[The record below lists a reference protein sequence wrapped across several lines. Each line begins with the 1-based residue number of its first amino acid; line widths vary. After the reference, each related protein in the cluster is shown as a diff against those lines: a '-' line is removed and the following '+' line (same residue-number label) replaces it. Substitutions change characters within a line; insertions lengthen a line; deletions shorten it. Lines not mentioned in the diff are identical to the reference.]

1 MMQQGKAREAAMKG
15 RGTTHIRLD
24 EGQTLTLTRED
35 FDAGR
40 EVRPE
45 DYGDGQDGDD
55 GFWGR
60 RAAGRRSVHLL
71 VVHGPRG
78 ARVVVRPCTARR
90 GDALVVD
97 GALTLE
103 CADAA
108 PKVVI
113 GGHVHAQVDAAC
125 DFTAF
130 GESLSVF
137 DLRGAT
143 ADCRILAANRARAVF
158 MGAPGPVRPRNRGL
172 LPEGDPCSGTGLLQ
186 DVVRDPRRDGVHPS
200 VTAAED
206 AVAVGVDAP
215 CITLEGRARGAAF
228 GDTGMILYE
237 DARADLYDRSV
248 AYLHNRARASVMD
261 DVQVWALG
269 CAEVVP
275 GEDPLLREPAAG
287 YGSIPAWLC
296 IGGDHRQA
304 DPGNVRLW
312 EDAFDPTGTF
322 AGVRS
327 RREDAAGRQ
336 DTEKKAPA

>member
-1 MMQQGKAREAAMKG
+1 MKG
-15 RGTTHIRLD
+15 RGTVHPRLD
-24 EGQTLTLTRED
+24 EGETVTLTRED

-71 VVHGPRG
+71 VVRGPRG

-90 GDALVVD
+90 GDALVVE
-97 GALTLE
+97 GAVTLE
-103 CADAA
+103 CADTA

-113 GGHVHAQVDAAC
+113 GEQVRAHVDAAC

-143 ADCRILAANRARAVF
+143 ADCRIVVTNRARAVF
-158 MGAPGPVRPRNRGL
+158 MGAPGPVRPVDRD
-172 LPEGDPCSGTGLLQ
+172 LPSESDPGPGAGLLQ
-186 DVVRDPRRDGVHPS
+186 GVVHDPYREGVDSAHPP
-200 VTAAED
+200 VLATED
-206 AVAVGVDAP
+206 AAVVGVDAP
-215 CITLEGRARGAAF
+215 CINLEGRARGAAF
-228 GDTGMILYE
+228 GGTGMILYD

-261 DVQVWALG
+261 DAQVWAIG
-269 CAEVVP
+269 RAEVVP

-287 YGSIPAWLC
+287 YDSIPAWLC
-296 IGGDHRQA
+296 ISGDHRQA
-304 DPGNVRLW
+304 DPGNIRLW
-312 EDAFDPTGTF
+312 EDALDPTGVF
-322 AGVRS
+322 PGVRS
-327 RREDAAGRQ
+327 RREEAAGRQ
-336 DTEKKAPA
+336 DQEQDTGKGVPA

>member
-24 EGQTLTLTRED
+24 EGQTITLTRED

-60 RAAGRRSVHLL
+60 RTAGRRSVHLL

-125 DFTAF
+125 DFAAF

-143 ADCRILAANRARAVF
+143 ADCRILVTNRARAVF
-158 MGAPGPVRPRNRGL
+158 MGAPGPVRQCDRAL
-172 LPEGDPCSGTGLLQ
+172 LRDSDPGPGYLRDL
-186 DVVRDPRRDGVHPS
+186 VRDPYGDGVHPC

-228 GDTGMILYE
+228 GSTGMILY
-237 DARADLYDRSV
+237 DGACADLYDRSMAFV
-248 AYLHNRARASVMD
+248 HNWAKAGVMD
-261 DVQVWALG
+261 DVRVEAFN
-269 CAEVVP
+269 CAEVTP

-296 IGGDHRQA
+296 IRGDHRQA
-304 DPGNVRLW
+304 DPGNIRLLG
-312 EDAFDPTGTF
+312 DASDPTGTF

-327 RREDAAGRQ
+327 RRASAAGRQ
-336 DTEKKAPA
+336 DTGKKAPA